1 MAIDYDQHLRD
12 ESDRFLRAIQAADT
26 AQPVPTCPGW
36 TTADLLW
43 HLAEVQHFW
52 VDIVA
57 NRLQRPSD
65 AARPERPE
73 SFAELEGF
81 FTDSHRRLM
90 DALVSTGDE
99 VAVWTWYEPN
109 RTVGF
114 VRRRQVHEALIH
126 RLDAEV
132 TAGREPSPTDAELA
146 ADGVDE
152 ALVCMFSGAPG
163 WARTSGDGP
172 VGRLR
177 ATDTNRE
184 WLVQLGRFEGT
195 SPDTGTGYTDEPMLT
210 IVASGDSALADHVHH
225 TDHNDPSF
233 DISATASDLMAW
245 IWNRPTLGDVVRRGD
260 TAAIDSLLAVG
271 VQ

>member
-1 MAIDYDQHLRD
+1 VAIDYDQHLRD

-26 AQPVPTCPGW
+26 GQPVPTCPGW

-57 NRLQRPSD
+57 NRRQRPSD

-73 SFAELEGF
+73 SFAELERF

-126 RLDAEV
+126 RLDAEA
-132 TAGREPSPTDAELA
+132 TAGREPSPSDAELA

-163 WARTSGDGP
+163 WARTSADGP

-177 ATDTNRE
+177 TTDTNRE
-184 WLVQLGRFEGT
+184 WLVQLGRFDGT
-195 SPDTGTGYTDEPMLT
+195 SPDTGTSYTDEPMLN

-225 TDHNDPSF
+225 SDHEDPSF

-245 IWNRPTLGDVVRRGD
+245 IWNRPARGDIVRRGD
-260 TAAIDSLLAVG
+260 TAAIELLLAVG